1 MEGVDG
7 RFLRA
12 FTDPAKVSC
21 LGKSVYP
28 WCLKYR
34 VRLLA
39 VGSPFADDS
48 GREPTPLDL
57 LTAVKICAEEPIGEL
72 TKSEVRLVENL
83 ASRPG
88 RFLSECERFQE
99 YAHIGAWPK
108 FWESNKK
115 NGASAE
121 DAGIPW
127 PLMVVASLVKH
138 GFDEKRAWEMPE
150 CQAIW
155 FNTAFGAMNGSESKI
170 LTTDEEAFMDEQERL
185 EKVAPTAEVK
195 NPAEHVPE
203 T

>member
-1 MEGVDG
+1 MDG

-12 FTDPAKVSC
+12 FTDPARVTF
-21 LGKSVYP
+21 LGKAVYP

-39 VGSPFADDS
+39 IESPLADES

-57 LTAVKICAEEPIGEL
+57 LTAIKICAEEPIGEL
-72 TKSEVRLVENL
+72 TNAEVKLVKALGE
-83 ASRPG
+83 RPG
-88 RFLSECERFQE
+88 KFLTECERFQE
-99 YAHIGAWPK
+99 YAHVGAWPK

-115 NGASAE
+115 NGNTAG
-121 DAGIPW
+121 DAGVPW

-138 GFDEKRAWEMPE
+138 GHEEKRAWEMPE

-155 FNTAFGAMNGSESKI
+155 FNAAYASMNGSENKI
-170 LTTDEEAFMDEQERL
+170 LTTDEEAFMEEQERL
-185 EKVAPTAEVK
+185 EKVAPSAEVK
-195 NPAEHVPE
+195 TPPPHVPE

>member
-1 MEGVDG
+1 MDG

-12 FTDPAKVSC
+12 FTDPAAKLQM
-21 LGKSVYP
+21 LGRSVYP

-72 TKSEVRLVENL
+72 TDKEVKLVKSFTE
-83 ASRPG
+83 RPG
-88 RFLSECERFQE
+88 RFLTECERFQE
-99 YAHIGAWPK
+99 YAHVGAWPK
-108 FWESNKK
+108 FWTANTKT
-115 NGASAE
+115 GGSAE

-127 PLMVVASLVKH
+127 PLMVVASLVKN
-138 GFDEKRAWEMPE
+138 GFEEKRAWEMPE

-155 FNTAFGAMNGSESKI
+155 FNAAYAAMNGSESKI
-170 LTTDEEAFMDEQERL
+170 LTTDEEAFMEEQERL
-185 EKVAPTAEVK
+185 EKVAPAAEVK
-195 NPAEHVPE
+195 TPPPHVPE

>member
-1 MEGVDG
+1 MDG

-12 FTDPAKVSC
+12 FTDPAKVTC
-21 LGKSVYP
+21 LGRPVYP

-39 VGSPFADDS
+39 IDSPLADDS
-48 GREPTPLDL
+48 GRIPTPLDL

-72 TKSEVRLVENL
+72 TKAEVRLVERLNQL
-83 ASRPG
+83 PG
-88 RFLSECERFQE
+88 RFLTELERFKE
-99 YAHIGAWPK
+99 YAHVTAWPK

-115 NGASAE
+115 NGSSAD
-121 DAGIPW
+121 DAGVPW

-138 GFDEKRAWEMPE
+138 GFEEKRAWEMPE

-155 FNTAFGAMNGSESKI
+155 FNAAFSSMNGSESKI
-170 LTTDEEAFMDEQERL
+170 LTTDEEAFMEEQERL
-185 EKVAPTAEVK
+185 EKVAPSAEVK
-195 NPAEHVPE
+195 PTEAHVPE

>member
-1 MEGVDG
+1 MDG

-12 FTDPAKVSC
+12 WTDPAKVTC
-21 LGKSVYP
+21 LGRVVYP

-39 VGSPFADDS
+39 IESPFADES

-57 LTAVKICAEEPIGEL
+57 LTAVKICAEEPLGEL
-72 TKSEVRLVENL
+72 TSAEVKLVKDLGE
-83 ASRPG
+83 RPG
-88 RFLSECERFQE
+88 KFATECERFQE
-99 YAHIGAWPK
+99 YAHVGAWPK

-115 NGASAE
+115 NGGTAA

-127 PLMVVASLVKH
+127 PLMVVASLVKN
-138 GFDEKRAWEMPE
+138 GIEEKRAWEMPE

-155 FNTAFGAMNGSESKI
+155 FNAAYAAMNGSDQKI
-170 LTTDEEAFMDEQERL
+170 LTTDEEAFMEEQERL
-185 EKVAPTAEVK
+185 SKVAPSAEVK
-195 NPAEHVPE
+195 TPPPHVPE